1 MKTVFVSNDNP
12 RSPNENHISC
22 IFLLCHTWNMY
33 EEINVHIKMIL
44 CIQLHMY
51 RCANW
56 ENIFV
61 SLIILDNILKA
72 SHPKSYF
79 EMNYTVYHITHAV
92 LYKNKDTVIFLSCC
106 ITMYIHDLWTA
117 WLLLINITLPIRLHN

>member
-1 MKTVFVSNDNP
+1 
-12 RSPNENHISC
+12 
-22 IFLLCHTWNMY
+22 MY

-92 LYKNKDTVIFLSCC
+92 LYKNKDIVIFFIMLYHHAHTWSMNC
-106 ITMYIHDLWTA
+106 MALANKHYIADKIA
-117 WLLLINITLPIRLHN
+117 